1 MDEIAAW
8 LDRGP
13 RELKESR
20 WKQSFEHGRLVGQWT
35 EKGMWEEGA
44 VSVHMNSVPHMKNV
58 QDFQVEM
65 SDRSQEI

>member
-8 LDRGP
+8 LDWGP

-20 WKQSFEHGRLVGQWT
+20 WQQSFECGRLVVQWT
-35 EKGMWEEGA
+35 EKGMLEEGA
-44 VSVHMNSVPHMKNV
+44 VSADVYSVPHMENV
-58 QDFQVEM
+58 HDIQVEM